1 MSSRLIADV
10 VHTSLNPRGG
20 SERVAIATIR
30 ALLERDDCEVR
41 LNTYERPDLP
51 QLAASYGQSV
61 VTLLQRVKSIVILQ
75 SIEKRNLSG
84 PSDLTINTHGDLLPI
99 FHHNM
104 TKTNSI
110 VYCHFPLAKYL
121 IDGGF
126 PEYFGLIHHSH
137 ILGRAE
143 AVRTR
148 FLAVAKNNYIQMIR
162 NSSVLTNSEYSRR
175 AIWKTFGTDST
186 VLSPP
191 VEVERFRS
199 AVWLSRSCKQY
210 ASRILVISRL
220 HHTKKIENAIRLAK
234 LLKKN
239 KIAEGITI
247 VGNVSPEGLQ
257 YYCHLKQKVKEYN
270 LGKYVKFEINTNF
283 EKLIDLMR
291 RSKVYLHPLPGE
303 PFGISVV
310 EAMSAGLIPVVPDIG
325 GYTEFVPSKYQYHT
339 FGGAV
344 EAIAN
349 AIEAPYS
356 ERNQLSESV
365 RKFSV
370 SNYIQS
376 FQKIVSRL
384 SEQTSV
390 VKNKAT

>member
-1 MSSRLIADV
+1 

-84 PSDLTINTHGDLLPI
+84 PSDLTINTHGDLLPF
-99 FHHNM
+99 FHHSM

-148 FLAVAKNNYIQMIR
+148 FLTVAKNNYIQMIR

-210 ASRILVISRL
+210 ASTILVISRL

-257 YYCHLKQKVKEYN
+257 YYSHLKQKLKEYN

-356 ERNQLSESV
+356 ERNELSESV

-384 SEQTSV
+384 SEQTRV

>member
-1 MSSRLIADV
+1 LIADV

-41 LNTYERPDLP
+41 LNTYEQPDLP

-61 VTLLQRVKSIVILQ
+61 VTLLQRLKSIVILQ
-75 SIEKRNLSG
+75 SIEKRNLSR
-84 PSDLTINTHGDLLPI
+84 PSDLTINTHGDLLPF
-99 FHHNM
+99 FHYNM

-137 ILGRAE
+137 ILKRAE

-162 NSSVLTNSEYSRR
+162 NSTVLTNSEYSRR

-199 AVWLSRSCKQY
+199 DVWLSRSRKQN
-210 ASRILVISRL
+210 ASMILVISRL

-234 LLKKN
+234 LLKEN

-257 YYCHLKQKVKEYN
+257 YYSQLKQKVKEYK

-376 FQKIVSRL
+376 FQKIVSTL
-384 SEQTSV
+384 TEQTGI

>member
-1 MSSRLIADV
+1 LIADV

-30 ALLERDDCEVR
+30 ALLETDDWDVR
-41 LNTYERPDLP
+41 LNTYDQPDLP
-51 QLAASYGQSV
+51 KLAASYGQSV
-61 VTLLQRVKSIVILQ
+61 VALLQRVKSIVILQ
-75 SIEKRNLSG
+75 SIEKQNLSR
-84 PSDLTINTHGDLLPI
+84 PSDLTINTHGDLLPF

-137 ILGRAE
+137 ILQRSE

-162 NSSVLTNSEYSRR
+162 NSTVLTNSEYSRR

-199 AVWLSRSCKQY
+199 AVWLSRSSKQH
-210 ASRILVISRL
+210 ANTILVISRL
-220 HHTKKIENAIRLAK
+220 HHTKKIENAIRLAN

-247 VGNVSPEGLQ
+247 VGNVSPDGLQ
-257 YYCHLKQKVKEYN
+257 YYSHLKQKVKEYN

-283 EKLIDLMR
+283 EKLIDVMR

-344 EAIAN
+344 EAISN

-356 ERNQLSESV
+356 ERNQLSESM

-384 SEQTSV
+384 SEQTRV

>member
-1 MSSRLIADV
+1 LIADV

-30 ALLERDDCEVR
+30 ALLETDDWDVR
-41 LNTYERPDLP
+41 LNTYDQPDLP
-51 QLAASYGQSV
+51 KLAASYGQSV
-61 VTLLQRVKSIVILQ
+61 VALLQRIKSIVILQ
-75 SIEKRNLSG
+75 SIEKRNLSR
-84 PSDLTINTHGDLLPI
+84 PSDLTINTHGDLLPF
-99 FHHNM
+99 FHHKM

-126 PEYFGLIHHSH
+126 PEYFGLIHHLH
-137 ILGRAE
+137 ILQRSE

-148 FLAVAKNNYIQMIR
+148 FLAVAKNNYIRMIR
-162 NSSVLTNSEYSRR
+162 NSTVLTNSEYSRR
-175 AIWKTFGTDST
+175 AIWNTFGTDST

-199 AVWLSRSCKQY
+199 AVWLRRSGKKY
-210 ASRILVISRL
+210 ASTILVISRL
-220 HHTKKIENAIRLAK
+220 HHTKKIENAIMLAK

-239 KIAEGITI
+239 KIAEGMTI
-247 VGNVSPEGLQ
+247 VGNLSPDSLQ
-257 YYCHLKQKVKEYN
+257 YYSYLKQMVKEYN
-270 LGKYVKFEINTNF
+270 LGKYVKFEVNANF
-283 EKLIDLMR
+283 GKLIDLMR

-303 PFGISVV
+303 PFGISIV

-325 GYTEFVPSKYQYHT
+325 GHTEFVPSKYQYHT

-344 EAIAN
+344 EAIAK

-356 ERNQLSESV
+356 ERNQLSGSV

-376 FQKIVSRL
+376 FQKILSRL
-384 SEQTSV
+384 SEQTCV
-390 VKNKAT
+390 VKNKTT

>member
-1 MSSRLIADV
+1 M
-10 VHTSLNPRGG
+10 HTSLNPRGG

-30 ALLERDDCEVR
+30 ALLETDDWDVR
-41 LNTYERPDLP
+41 LNTYDQPDLP
-51 QLAASYGQSV
+51 KLAASYGQSV
-61 VTLLQRVKSIVILQ
+61 VALLQRIKSIVILQ
-75 SIEKRNLSG
+75 SIEKRNLSR
-84 PSDLTINTHGDLLPI
+84 PSDLTINTHGDLLPF
-99 FHHNM
+99 FHHKM

-126 PEYFGLIHHSH
+126 PEYFGLIHHLH
-137 ILGRAE
+137 ILQRSE

-148 FLAVAKNNYIQMIR
+148 FLAVAKNNYIRMIR
-162 NSSVLTNSEYSRR
+162 NSTVLTNSEYSR
-175 AIWKTFGTDST
+175 
-186 VLSPP
+186 
-191 VEVERFRS
+191 
-199 AVWLSRSCKQY
+199 
-210 ASRILVISRL
+210 ISRL

-239 KIAEGITI
+239 KIAEGMTI
-247 VGNVSPEGLQ
+247 VGNLSPDSLQ
-257 YYCHLKQKVKEYN
+257 YYSYLKQMVKEYN
-270 LGKYVKFEINTNF
+270 LGKYVKFEVNANF
-283 EKLIDLMR
+283 VKLIDLMR

-303 PFGISVV
+303 PFGISIV

-325 GYTEFVPSKYQYHT
+325 GHTEFVPSKYQYHT

-344 EAIAN
+344 EAIAK

-356 ERNQLSESV
+356 ERNQLSGSV

-376 FQKIVSRL
+376 FQKILSRL
-384 SEQTSV
+384 SEQTCV
-390 VKNKAT
+390 VKNKTT